1 MTREAKPRE
10 TAELAR
16 AIALAAARPQD
27 SLQAAQAVLATRGL
41 KPAQR
46 SDAHRA
52 RCAALV
58 HAGQPD
64 QAAEAAHA
72 AILAA
77 QQAADPLREARAQVA
92 LGAARLLEG
101 HDGDALDALLAALVT
116 AGPQSEIAAVACANL
131 GLLAEQLGEYHM
143 SLEFAQR
150 SRALLPPGMAR
161 AAAAL
166 NAAAMLGRLNR
177 LPEARAS
184 AEEALAQ
191 LTRPADDR
199 QRLDARAMLAWLDA
213 RQGRPAAAA
222 ALLQQVV
229 GEAETA
235 GLQHAALNARRLW
248 VEALLMADLPEQAAR
263 VGEQTLADQQRLQN
277 PQREPRDLDL
287 RLWLAQ
293 AHAQVGNWPRACEL
307 LRQQLLQ
314 QLQLSTDPEVLHL
327 RRQLLAALDSTQAA
341 PPMTGEPAYGVAAG
355 VARRLGLRV
364 DDTRLLRGIHEGRTN
379 PEIAADMG
387 LSVHAVRNRLSR
399 VMRRLG
405 VGTRTAA
412 ARRALELG
420 VLRRLEPGQT
430 EPVR

>member
-1 MTREAKPRE
+1 MTRNLKPRE
-10 TAELAR
+10 TGELAR
-16 AIALAAARPQD
+16 AVSLSAARPQD

-58 HAGQPD
+58 HAGQYRD
-64 QAAEAAHA
+64 GAEAARA

-77 QQAADPLREARAQVA
+77 QQANDPLREARAQVA
-92 LGAARLLEG
+92 LGVASLLQG
-101 HDGDALDALLAALVT
+101 HQDDAVQALSAALSI
-116 AGPQSEIAAVACANL
+116 AGPQSEIAATALANL
-131 GLLAEQLGEYHM
+131 GLLAEQLGEHLL

-150 SRALLPPGMAR
+150 SHALLPAGMPR

-166 NAAAMLGRLNR
+166 NAAATLGRLNR

-191 LTRPADDR
+191 LNRPAEER
-199 QRLDARAMLAWLDA
+199 QRLDARAVLAWLDA
-213 RQGRPAAAA
+213 RQGRPAT
-222 ALLQQVV
+222 ALASLEQVV
-229 GEAETA
+229 AEAEAA
-235 GLQHAALNARRLW
+235 GLHPAAMNARRLW
-248 VEALLMADLPEQAAR
+248 VEALLMADLPDQAVR
-263 VGEQTLADQQRLQN
+263 MGEQTLADGQRLQGDAHD
-277 PQREPRDLDL
+277 PDL

-293 AHAQVGNWPRACEL
+293 AHAQSGNWPRAYEL
-307 LRQQLLQ
+307 LRQQLLHQ
-314 QLQLSTDPEVLHL
+314 VQLGTDPAVL
-327 RRQLLAALDSTQAA
+327 RRRQQLLATLDLTQAPADGTGA
-341 PPMTGEPAYGVAAG
+341 PVYGVAAG
-355 VARRLGLRV
+355 VAKRLGLSV
-364 DDTRLLRGIHEGRTN
+364 DDTRLLRGIHDGLTN

-420 VLRRLEPGQT
+420 VLRRLPGQAG
-430 EPVR
+430 PAR